1 MNKNHI
7 YAIFFLLILS
17 ITSLFAKGDK
27 VFEEFKK
34 QLDSIGLE
42 WTQPADFIPVELDE
56 SKREDVDYFY
66 ALKHKSKKFEVRYSI
81 FEYRKSIKEP
91 GHVEIGSD
99 NSHQMF
105 TTVVVENIAGDEKNI
120 LIFQKMKV
128 DEVKKKYN
136 ADHGYVA
143 VVKPESNFGKGYTR
157 AMIIGLYK
165 SGFGFS
171 YHTILFDNDGDTS
184 LNIEP
189 IVYSVRFK
197 DKK

>member
-1 MNKNHI
+1 MSKTKIN
-7 YAIFFLLILS
+7 IFIFLLISLS
-17 ITSLFAKGDK
+17 SVFAKGDK
-27 VFEEFKK
+27 VLEEFNK
-34 QLDSIGLE
+34 QLNSIGLE

-66 ALKHKSKKFEVRYSI
+66 ALRHKSKKFEVRYSI

-99 NSHQMF
+99 GSHQMF

-120 LIFQKMKV
+120 LIFQKMKA

-143 VVKPESNFGKGYTR
+143 LVKPESEFGKGYTR

-189 IVYSVRFK
+189 IIYSVRFK